1 MSTPIWQPSPARIA
15 ASHLTRFAAPLG
27 FNPPDYEAL
36 WQWSVKNPERF
47 WTEVWRYCGVQAV
60 TVATRVLDNAKAMP
74 GARWFPGAQLNFA
87 ENLLR
92 HDGDGLALVALDERG
107 RRRTLTHTQL
117 RAEVAALAAA
127 LAADGVSV
135 GDRVAGFLPNS
146 LEAVVGMLATVSLGA
161 VWSSCSPDF
170 GEAGVLDRFGQ
181 IAPKVLIACDGYF
194 YAGKPVDT
202 RERIARVQ
210 AALPDLKR
218 LVIVPFLHD
227 APDLSSLPAAVLM
240 LQYAQHGA
248 VLHFTPVPFDA
259 PLYIMFSSGT
269 TGKPKCIVHGVGGTL
284 LQQLKE
290 QMLHADLQAGDAMFF
305 FTTCGWMMWN
315 WLVSGLATGATIV
328 LYDGSP
334 FHPGPQVLW
343 DLAEREG
350 VTHYGTSPKY
360 LSALDKTR
368 YRPIEKH
375 ALPRLRC
382 VLSTGSPLAPE
393 QFDTMHA
400 TIKQD
405 VQLASIS
412 GGTDI
417 ISCFALGNSWS
428 PVYRGEL
435 QGRGLGMAVDV
446 FDENGKSVRG
456 AAGELVCTQPF
467 PSMPVG
473 FWNDADGSRYRAA
486 YFERF
491 PGVWHHGD
499 YCELTPRGG
508 LVISGRSDATLNPGG
523 VRIGTAEIYRVVDAM
538 PEVLESVVV
547 GHRHDN
553 DDRVILFVRLREN
566 TMWSDGLADKIR
578 RAIRAEL
585 TPRHVP
591 AKVLS
596 CPEVPRTISGKIT
609 EIAVRDLLHGK
620 PVNNTDALAN
630 PQALDYFKNLKAEA
644 LF

>member
-1 MSTPIWQPSPARIA
+1 MNGMIWEPSPERIA
-15 ASHLTRFAAPLG
+15 ASQLTRFAAPLG
-27 FNPPDYEAL
+27 FRPPDYEAL
-36 WQWSVKNPERF
+36 WQWSVKHPEKF
-47 WTEVWRYCGVQAV
+47 WTEVWRFCGVMS
-60 TVATRVLDNAKAMP
+60 ATPATCVLENAHAMP
-74 GARWFPGAQLNFA
+74 GARWFPGARLNFA

-92 HDGDGLALVALDERG
+92 HEDDGLALVALDERG
-107 RRRTLTHTQL
+107 RRRTLTHAQL
-117 RAEVAALAAA
+117 REQVAALAAA
-127 LAADGVSV
+127 LAADGVGV

-146 LEAVVGMLATVSLGA
+146 LEAVIGMLATASLGA

-202 RERIARVQ
+202 RGRVARVS
-210 AALPDLKR
+210 AALPELKR
-218 LVIVPFLHD
+218 LVVVPFLD
-227 APDLSSLPAAVLM
+227 EAPDLSPLP
-240 LQYAQHGA
+240 GA
-248 VLHFTPVPFDA
+248 VLQPQYLQTGAPLRFTPVPFDA

-290 QMLHADLQAGDAMFF
+290 QMLHADLQVGDTMFF

-315 WLVSGLATGATIV
+315 WLVSGLATGASLV

-334 FHPGPQVLW
+334 FHPGPEVLW
-343 DLAEREG
+343 NLAEREG
-350 VTHYGTSPKY
+350 VTHFGTSPKY
-360 LSALDKTR
+360 LSALDKSG
-368 YRPIEKH
+368 YRPADHH
-375 ALPRLRC
+375 ALPHLRS

-393 QFDTMHA
+393 QFDHVHA
-400 TIKQD
+400 AIKQD
-405 VQLASIS
+405 LQLASIS

-417 ISCFALGNSWS
+417 ISCFALGNPWS

-435 QGRGLGMAVDV
+435 QGRGLGMAVEV
-446 FDENGKSVRG
+446 FDDQGKPVRG
-456 AAGELVCTQPF
+456 APGELVCTQPF

-486 YFERF
+486 YFEKY
-491 PGVWHHGD
+491 PGIWHHGD
-499 YCELTPRGG
+499 YCQLTSHGG
-508 LVISGRSDATLNPGG
+508 LVIAGRSDATLNPGG
-523 VRIGTAEIYRVVDAM
+523 VRIGTAEIYRVVDAQ
-538 PEVLESVVV
+538 PDVLESVVV

-566 TMWSDGLADKIR
+566 RMWSDALADKIR

-591 AKVLS
+591 AKILP

-620 PVNNTDALAN
+620 PVKNTDALAN
-630 PQALDYFKNLKAEA
+630 PQALDYFKNLPQSA

>member
-1 MSTPIWQPSPARIA
+1 MQREINQLSAYADWLKESGQCDVAI
-15 ASHLTRFAAPLG
+15 G
-27 FNPPDYEAL
+27 DYNSL
-36 WQWSVKNPERF
+36 WRWSVEQPATF
-47 WTEVWRYCGVQAV
+47 WKSVWNFCDIKVRRQADD
-60 TVATRVLDNAKAMP
+60 VLVNAEAMP

-92 HDGDGLALVALDERG
+92 HAGSGLALVAVDER
-107 RRRTLTHTQL
+107 RRRTLTHAQL
-117 RAEVAALAAA
+117 RTQVAECAAA
-127 LAADGVSV
+127 LAADGVGV
-135 GDRVAGFLPNS
+135 GDRVAGFMPNT
-146 LEAVVGMLATVSLGA
+146 LEAVVAMLATASLGA

-181 IAPKVLIACDGYF
+181 IAPKVLFACDGYF
-194 YAGKPVDT
+194 YAGKAVDT

-218 LVIVPFLHD
+218 VVIVPFLSQ
-227 APDLSSLPAAVLM
+227 APDLALLPNAVLM
-240 LQYAQHGA
+240 PQYAKAGA
-248 VLHFTPVPFDA
+248 ELRFTQVAFDA

-290 QMLHADLQAGDAMFF
+290 QMLHADLQSGDAMFF

-334 FHPGPQVLW
+334 FHPGPEVLW
-343 DLAEREG
+343 NLAEQEG
-350 VTHYGTSPKY
+350 VTHFGTSPKY
-360 LSALDKTR
+360 LSAL
-368 YRPIEKH
+368 EKAAYVPKQH
-375 ALPRLRC
+375 HKLHRLRC
-382 VLSTGSPLAPE
+382 ILSTGSPLAPE
-393 QFDTMHA
+393 QYDFVYGS
-400 TIKQD
+400 IKRD

-417 ISCFALGNSWS
+417 ISCFALGNPWS
-428 PVYRGEL
+428 AVHRGEL

-446 FDENGKSVRG
+446 FDEHGKPVRG
-456 AAGELVCTQPF
+456 APGELVCTQPF
-467 PSMPVG
+467 PSMPIG
-473 FWNDADGSRYRAA
+473 FWNDTDGARYRAA
-486 YFERF
+486 YFEKF

-499 YCELTPRGG
+499 FCELTERGS
-508 LVISGRSDATLNPGG
+508 LIITGRSDATLNPGG
-523 VRIGTAEIYRVVDAM
+523 VRIGTAEIYRVVDAL

-566 TMWSDGLADKIR
+566 CSWSVALADKIR

-591 AKVLS
+591 AKVLP

-620 PVNNTDALAN
+620 PVKNTDALAN
-630 PQALDYFKNLKAEA
+630 PQALEYFKNLKGED